1 MFEPKKHTLVWP
13 IQSDKSE
20 PIQTVTI
27 HTITMGQHR
36 DFSQQ
41 NKSEKH
47 KANNDTK
54 LLRACIS
61 ESTGLTEKELKTL
74 VTPDYTSIQNHVLEL
89 MNATASQLIE
99 GEFDKAAPTLL
110 IPIQGD
116 DGQQKTSYKLRPPTV
131 ATTDLMDTHEDEWE
145 RTIFISSSCSGFT
158 KAELARLSL
167 PDWNQLQERLID
179 FLEQPADYFRP
190 KT

>member
-1 MFEPKKHTLVWP
+1 MFQPKKHPLVWP
-13 IQSDKSE
+13 IESDKSE

-36 DFSQQ
+36 DL
-41 NKSEKH
+41 SEKH
-47 KANNDTK
+47 KTNKTDTK

-89 MNATASQLIE
+89 MNTTASHLIE
-99 GEFDKAAPTLL
+99 GEFDKAAPALL

-116 DGQQKTSYKLRPPTV
+116 DGQQKASYKLRPPTV

-145 RTIFISSSCSGFT
+145 RTTFISSSCSGFT
-158 KAELARLSL
+158 KDELARLSL

-179 FLEQPADYFRP
+179 FLERPADYFRP